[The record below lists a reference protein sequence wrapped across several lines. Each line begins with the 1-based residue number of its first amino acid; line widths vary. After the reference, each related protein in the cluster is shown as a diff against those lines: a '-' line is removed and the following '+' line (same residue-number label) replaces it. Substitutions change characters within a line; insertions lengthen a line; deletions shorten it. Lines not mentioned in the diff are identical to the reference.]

1 MKKAKERNIKIG
13 CLLSILAAY
22 VVIYYTLILR
32 HFLAYSEAINAS
44 VLLLIAFI
52 SYQFFG
58 FQKDKTNELKKN
70 VLIIIVVQV
79 VIYFLFI
86 YLLGLFTGFLKNS
99 YSLSLQGILSNT
111 VAPIVLIIAG
121 ELFRYIVVTNTKS
134 KILKVLMTII
144 LTITDCMIRIRL
156 SLLIHAATG
165 FKIATSVI
173 MPAIFKHFTM
183 TYLTEKVGYKP
194 GLVYRL
200 VLDLYFYLLPIFP
213 DFSDYINAMLGIC
226 LPFLVYI
233 SSSRL
238 IEEYENGVEHIFKKD
253 ALEWQDAPLI
263 TVVLILAALIS
274 GYFPLYLLGVSTGS
288 MEPTID
294 IGDAVLSKKVHSIDE
309 IKEGDVIV
317 YKDDG
322 LLIVHRINRIVE
334 EDGETVIKTKGD
346 ANNVEDE
353 IDLSIEDIHGKVL
366 LTIPYIA
373 IPSIYIH
380 NLIN

>member
-1 MKKAKERNIKIG
+1 MKKAKERNIKIS

-22 VVIYYTLILR
+22 IVIYYTLIMRYL
-32 HFLAYSEAINAS
+32 LAYSEAISAS
-44 VLLLIAFI
+44 VLLLIAFV

-58 FQKDKTNELKKN
+58 FQKDKPNELKKN
-70 VLIIIVVQV
+70 VLTIIIVQV

-86 YLLGLFTGFLKNS
+86 YGLGLFTGFLKNS
-99 YSLSLQGILSNT
+99 YSLKLQGILSNT

-121 ELFRYIVVTNTKS
+121 EVFRYIVVNNTKS
-134 KILKVLMTII
+134 KALHFIMTLL
-144 LTITDCMIRIRL
+144 LTITDCMIKIRL
-156 SLLIHAATG
+156 SLLIHPATG
-165 FKIATSVI
+165 FKIVTSII
-173 MPAIFKHFTM
+173 MPALFKHFTI
-183 TYLTEKVGYKP
+183 TYLVKKVGYKP
-194 GLVYRL
+194 GLIYRL
-200 VLDLYFYLLPIFP
+200 VLDLYCYLLPIFP
-213 DFSDYINAMLGIC
+213 DFSDYINAMIGIC
-226 LPFLVYI
+226 LPFMVYI

-238 IEEYENGVEHIFKKD
+238 IDEYENGVEHIFKKD

-294 IGDAVLSKKVHSIDE
+294 IGDAVLSKKVHSIDA

-317 YKDDG
+317 YEDDG

-334 EDGETVIKTKGD
+334 ENGETIIKTKGD

-353 IDLSIEDIHGKVL
+353 IDLKIDDIHGKVL
-366 LTIPYIA
+366 LTIPYVA